1 MEYRM
6 LARTGRLSAR
16 FFSALFLAGVL
27 GACSSMVSG
36 LPGVSKASP
45 PDESDAATPAPQAMM
60 ITPQLLNK
68 EKADRER
75 SSGDDISKLATPAL
89 PYRIDGGD
97 LLGII
102 VWDHPELAGVGMG
115 PSSGSMGPASVTS
128 NPDARNPTAPA
139 IFTVDQKGNIQ
150 FPYVGML
157 QVAGLTEQEA
167 RELLTS
173 RLAYYINRPNVTLNV
188 QSYRSKRIYVDGEV
202 RSPGVQTVN
211 DIPMNL
217 VEAVNRAGGFMPTA
231 DQSQITLSRNG
242 TTVRINLPLLV
253 QRGVNPADVMLQ
265 NGDVLRVRSRE
276 ESKIF
281 ISGEVVSPRALQMH
295 NGRLSLSEALGESGG
310 IHPLSG
316 DARQIYVVRRTA
328 TAQPS
333 VYQLDAHAPGAL
345 ALAEGFELEP
355 KDVVYVAATPLS
367 NWHRTISQLMPGD
380 VSNTV
385 RAIVPVK

>member
-1 MEYRM
+1 MENRM
-6 LARTGRLSAR
+6 MVLTCRWSAI
-16 FFSALFLAGVL
+16 LCIGML
-27 GACSSMVSG
+27 GACGSMVSG
-36 LPGVSKASP
+36 LPGVSKAASAE
-45 PDESDAATPAPQAMM
+45 ESTGEETVPQAML
-60 ITPQLLNK
+60 ITPKLLTR
-68 EKADRER
+68 EKAERER
-75 SSGDDISKLATPAL
+75 LSGDDISKLATPAL
-89 PYRIDGGD
+89 PYKIAGGD
-97 LLGII
+97 LVGII

-115 PSSGSMGPASVTS
+115 PSSSSMGPSSVTA
-128 NPDARNPTAPA
+128 NPDPRNPTAPA

-157 QVAGLTEQEA
+157 PVAGLTEQEA

-188 QSYRSKRIYVDGEV
+188 QSYRSQRIYVDGEV
-202 RSPGVQTVN
+202 RSPGVQTIN
-211 DIPMNL
+211 DLPMNL
-217 VEAVNRAGGFMPTA
+217 VEAVNRAGGFLPAA
-231 DQSQITLSRNG
+231 DQSQITLSRSG

-253 QRGVNPADVMLQ
+253 QRGVNPTDVMLQ

-345 ALAEGFELEP
+345 ALAEGFELQP

-385 RAIVPVK
+385 RSIMPAK